1 MALFNRKQKLTKDEY
16 NKARI
21 RDFLDLTLTSKLSA
35 RLDHLVTDS
44 QLRAVWAFRM
54 YPIKTNELALLGK
67 IGEMEN
73 VTLRLDLRKCTDSEQ
88 ESIINT
94 AVNRA
99 NMRMSSSNK
108 ATEKTAAKAD
118 REEILEMISNI
129 REKKIPLMHCRGL
142 VEMHSDNMDDLEA
155 LKSKVKAELSYS
167 KISADRLFLQQ
178 KDGFLSVMPGGVNQ
192 FGDKFDRVLPADSI
206 ADLFPFEYSG
216 KLDPKGFSL
225 GRDRFGSGIFVDFDR
240 RAVDIT
246 NANIAILGNPGEGKS
261 YLGKGVITNL
271 AMYGKSLII
280 LDPEHEYEE
289 LIHNLGGTYLD
300 LMNGD
305 YKINILE
312 CKMWD
317 VEEDDT
323 EDDAPAAFH
332 QKTAVSQHLS
342 FLRDFFRSYKITDNT
357 QLDILGILLEE
368 LYSNFNITD
377 KTDLSR
383 LSSND
388 YPILSDLYNL
398 AYDHMENYQKLKN
411 PLYSYADLQIFVRSI
426 HSICTGAES
435 RFFTGKTNILTDKI
449 IGFGMKELM
458 SSDQNLRSA
467 MLFNVLSYMSD
478 MLLQRGN
485 GVAVLDEFYL
495 FIKDRVAVEY
505 VRNCMKRV
513 RKKDSSVMILTQNLE
528 DFNLPGVSEYT
539 KPLLSIPS
547 HLFLFYP
554 GKVGPEVYK
563 DNLHLSDSEY
573 KQIASPSRGS
583 CLYICGNERYA
594 LQVSFEKHKTDL
606 FGSAGGR

>member
-1 MALFNRKQKLTKDEY
+1 MALFKRKQKLTKDEY

-54 YPIKTNELALLGK
+54 YPIKTDELALLGK

-142 VEMHSDNMDDLEA
+142 VEMHSDNMEDLEA

-261 YLGKGVITNL
+261 YLGKELEQERERKL
-271 AMYGKSLII
+271 A
-280 LDPEHEYEE
+280 
-289 LIHNLGGTYLD
+289 LG
-300 LMNGD
+300 
-305 YKINILE
+305 
-312 CKMWD
+312 
-317 VEEDDT
+317 
-323 EDDAPAAFH
+323 
-332 QKTAVSQHLS
+332 
-342 FLRDFFRSYKITDNT
+342 
-357 QLDILGILLEE
+357 
-368 LYSNFNITD
+368 
-377 KTDLSR
+377 
-383 LSSND
+383 
-388 YPILSDLYNL
+388 
-398 AYDHMENYQKLKN
+398 LKV
-411 PLYSYADLQIFVRSI
+411 D
-426 HSICTGAES
+426 
-435 RFFTGKTNILTDKI
+435 
-449 IGFGMKELM
+449 
-458 SSDQNLRSA
+458 
-467 MLFNVLSYMSD
+467 
-478 MLLQRGN
+478 
-485 GVAVLDEFYL
+485 
-495 FIKDRVAVEY
+495 
-505 VRNCMKRV
+505 
-513 RKKDSSVMILTQNLE
+513 
-528 DFNLPGVSEYT
+528 
-539 KPLLSIPS
+539 
-547 HLFLFYP
+547 
-554 GKVGPEVYK
+554 
-563 DNLHLSDSEY
+563 
-573 KQIASPSRGS
+573 
-583 CLYICGNERYA
+583 
-594 LQVSFEKHKTDL
+594 
-606 FGSAGGR
+606 